1 MNNNTPLN
9 KIIPIHAEGDAI
21 NLTLQEIDTKE
32 NDSVCVNGR
41 HFKILS
47 TSNHPEN
54 LYKIRERIN
63 LLCSEPNL
71 SPRELMCRILD
82 CNEDAFSEESIIK
95 IDDIKTA
102 FIQDHQTSS
111 WERAV
116 SKSYKNV
123 HTNLL
128 ETLNIAASEEKRLV
142 SERLTHSYQLNP
154 SYDKESLTSRAFYS
168 LQSLVA
174 QLKMNRLDDQL
185 KEHRIEMLQTMYKL
199 HQLSPT
205 ATTEDKENSLY
216 RLQSMLERAIL
227 VEHIA
232 HVNNLIQAGTEITNY
247 HLYLAIGVNSDKLVD
262 KFINGGLDPNAK
274 MKKTQ
279 FSTDY
284 SFLEIACMRGQ
295 KASKAIDAL
304 IKHGADLTLLDSRG
318 RAPINLAITSD
329 LSSNE
334 VIKLIEK
341 MENLN
346 FLDGKSESLLHSAI
360 NRIKYRNDP
369 TIFNYLLDQGA
380 TPNIK
385 NSEGRTSLHSVIE
398 LLEEKAL
405 PHVKKLILQ
414 GGIAT
419 TLDKND
425 QTPLHYAAR
434 QSCLQ
439 SSQGIK
445 DSGDLVRFLINNGAK
460 VNMTDNEGRTAL
472 HEAVRFGMDA
482 ENINSVEELIKA
494 GANLDLKDHEGNT
507 PLHLAAE
514 HVELVRILLE
524 HGANRNIRNNVG
536 RLPGA
541 MECISEKSKEQILKL
556 LANI

>member
-1 MNNNTPLN
+1 
-9 KIIPIHAEGDAI
+9 
-21 NLTLQEIDTKE
+21 
-32 NDSVCVNGR
+32 
-41 HFKILS
+41 
-47 TSNHPEN
+47 
-54 LYKIRERIN
+54 
-63 LLCSEPNL
+63 
-71 SPRELMCRILD
+71 MCRILD
-82 CNEDAFSEESIIK
+82 CNEDSFTEENIKK
-95 IDDIKTA
+95 IDEIKTA
-102 FIQDHQTSS
+102 LMQGEQTDFE
-111 WERAV
+111 ERWV

-123 HTNLL
+123 RTKILD
-128 ETLNIAASEEKRLV
+128 TLKTAVSEEERLV
-142 SERLTHSYQLNP
+142 SKRFTTFNELNP
-154 SYDKESLTSRAFYS
+154 SYDMESLTSRAFYS

-174 QLKMNRLDDQL
+174 QIKMNRLDDQL

-205 ATTEDKENSLY
+205 TSAEDKENSFN
-216 RLQSMLERAIL
+216 RLQSMLERAIV

-232 HVNNLIQAGTEITNY
+232 QVNNLIQAGTEITNY
-247 HLYLAIGVNSDKLVD
+247 HLFLAIGVNSDKLVD
-262 KFINGGLDPNAK
+262 KFINWGLDPNAK

-279 FSTDY
+279 TSTDY

-304 IKHGADLTLLDSRG
+304 IKHGADLTLLDSSG
-318 RAPINLAITSD
+318 EAPINLAITSD

-346 FLDGKSESLLHSAI
+346 FCDGNSESLLHTAI
-360 NRIKYRNDP
+360 NRIKYRNDS
-369 TIFNYLLDQGA
+369 TIFNHLLDQGA

-385 NSEGRTSLHSVIE
+385 NSEGRTPLHSVIE

-414 GGIAT
+414 GGVVT
-419 TLDKND
+419 TLDNND
-425 QTPLHYAAR
+425 QTLLHYAAR

-439 SSQGIK
+439 SNKGIK

-460 VNMTDNEGRTAL
+460 VNMMDNEGRTAL
-472 HEAVRFGMDA
+472 HEAVGFGMDA

-494 GANLDLKDHEGNT
+494 GADLDLRDDKGNT
-507 PLHLAAE
+507 PLHVAADLE
-514 HVELVRILLE
+514 HVELVRILLKL
-524 HGANRNIRNNVG
+524 GPNRNIRNDAG

-541 MECISEKSKEQILKL
+541 MECISEKSKEQILEL